1 MRQEISC
8 KSNNDLIKVTIF
20 TDFIVSPH
28 ARKQKKKSI
37 TLVNLKTIK
46 TDGTAVAFIER
57 YVVEL

>member
-20 TDFIVSPH
+20 TDFIVSL

-57 YVVEL
+57 YVIEL